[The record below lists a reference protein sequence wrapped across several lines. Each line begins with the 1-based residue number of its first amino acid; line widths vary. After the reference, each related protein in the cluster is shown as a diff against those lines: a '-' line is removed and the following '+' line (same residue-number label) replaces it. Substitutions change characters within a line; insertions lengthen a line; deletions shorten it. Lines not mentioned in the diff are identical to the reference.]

1 MMLYFVN
8 RFIQVETA
16 FFWQWWKKQSEE
28 TRNIVKKLVND
39 GQLEIINAGWS
50 MNDEAAAHYQSI
62 IDQFTWGLR

>member
-1 MMLYFVN
+1 MIQFIV

-16 FFWQWWKKQSEE
+16 FFWQWWQKQSEE
-28 TRNIVKKLVND
+28 TKDVVRSLVNK
-39 GQLEIINAGWS
+39 GQLEIINAAWS